1 MRDNSGPPCPKPQRV
16 RELIELVGSL
26 NDEMKVGA
34 QIGAGDSND
43 LIDSLDWLAT
53 MLENRS
59 LYHKK
64 QQIKNKTL
72 RILAKEYGI
81 EDQANVITND
91 AMHALVSNQPPDK
104 RDIIDL
110 TEINKLQGDNTDE

>member
-1 MRDNSGPPCPKPQRV
+1 MPRTNSGPPCPKPERV
-16 RELIELVGSL
+16 RELIEIIGETKLVD
-26 NDEMKVGA
+26 NKVEY
-34 QIGAGDSND
+34 D

-53 MLENRS
+53 MLENRT

-81 EDQANVITND
+81 DDQANVITND
-91 AMHALVSNQPPDK
+91 AMHALVSNQTPDK

-110 TEINKLQGDNTDE
+110 TEINKLQGDNTDEEN